1 MTHSPLK
8 IIFAGTP
15 EFAAIALEAI
25 SLTPHQIVAVYT
37 QPDRAS
43 GRGLKT
49 TMSAVKTLAIQKDI
63 PVFQPASLKLP
74 EEQEKLRKF
83 NADIMIV
90 AAYGL
95 ILPKAVLSIP
105 RYGCFNIHASLLPR
119 WRGAAP
125 IQHVILAGDKVTGIT
140 IMQMDEGLDTGDML
154 LKHEYTLSKDETSQT
169 LHDQLAKMGAEA
181 VVEALG
187 LLQNQQLKPQKQD
200 DSLSTYAKK
209 IAKEDAQI
217 DWHDSAEISE
227 RKVRA
232 FNPWPIA
239 YTNWQGES
247 IRIGAA
253 VALTQAVSSAPGV
266 LVNASREGLDVATS
280 AGVLRLLKLQLPGGK
295 MISAADFFNAH
306 RKELV
311 VGKLFGDVVQA

>member
-1 MTHSPLK
+1 MTNAPLK

-25 SLTPHQIVAVYT
+25 SLTPHKIVAVYT

-49 TMSAVKTLAIQKDI
+49 TMSAVKTLAVDKDI

-83 NADIMIV
+83 NADLMIV

-140 IMQMDEGLDTGDML
+140 IMQMDEGLDTGAML
-154 LKHEYTLSKDETSQT
+154 LKHEYALSTDETSQT
-169 LHDQLAKMGAEA
+169 LLDQLSKMGAEA
-181 VVEALG
+181 IVEALG
-187 LLQNQQLKPQKQD
+187 LLQHDQLKPVTQD
-200 DSLSTYAKK
+200 DTLTTYAKK
-209 IAKEDAQI
+209 IAKEDACL
-217 DWHDSAEISE
+217 DWSKTAEE
-227 RKVRA
+227 LDRQVRA
-232 FNPWPIA
+232 YNPWPIA

-247 IRIGAA
+247 IRVGAA
-253 VALTQAVSSAPGV
+253 IVLTSTASAKPGTI
-266 LVNASREGLDVATS
+266 VNASREGIDVATA

-295 MISAADFFNAH
+295 MISAADFYNAH
-306 RKELV
+306 RADLI
-311 VGKLFGDVVQA
+311 VGKLFGDMTQV